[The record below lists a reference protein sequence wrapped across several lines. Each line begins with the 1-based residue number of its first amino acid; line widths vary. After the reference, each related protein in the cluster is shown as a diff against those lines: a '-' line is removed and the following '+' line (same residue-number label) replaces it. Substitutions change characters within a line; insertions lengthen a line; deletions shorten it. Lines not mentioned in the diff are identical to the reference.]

1 MKKQE
6 ELKFEWPVYRGDFF
20 PYNGFHIAHFWTGYF
35 TSRPNFKKLIRD
47 FTALTQI
54 SDTFYALEILQK
66 FKYNNGTINMIYNQS
81 HSVIVKA
88 MNELVG
94 TSIHHD
100 TITGTSPTFVIANET
115 LTL

>member
-1 MKKQE
+1 
-6 ELKFEWPVYRGDFF
+6 
-20 PYNGFHIAHFWTGYF
+20 
-35 TSRPNFKKLIRD
+35 
-47 FTALTQI
+47 
-54 SDTFYALEILQK
+54 
-66 FKYNNGTINMIYNQS
+66 MIYNQS
-81 HSVIVKA
+81 HSGIVKA